1 MSSIEREEFVPDE
14 ELKGL
19 LERWVSPG
27 PSRVLDTRVATS
39 FAREFSG
46 AEGLSQ
52 STLLPQTREEVVT
65 MKFCSRCE
73 EEFADKFSFCPVD
86 GTPLTTRATET
97 SEPSVTVRKAEPSV
111 ILSQPEP
118 SVTKADPSLT
128 FSKAEPSVPKVD
140 PSLTVNRDEPSETV
154 SREEWPPQ
162 MFISSRPAKRAA
174 SAHRAEAAAASS
186 TALVKR
192 EEYHLTF
199 LDDSGLGARLTHE
212 IKDVAHEYELTWPE
226 FKRDPFGFTKRT
238 FIGYGQM
245 LRKFLGKPNVTLAM
259 GAAVFAMLALV
270 GVVVG
275 MERAQSANTGR
286 FGLIAFAVVAAA
298 LLIALFS
305 TMLGRERGAA
315 VMGAEPSDSR
325 SVVSGMISAFV
336 FLFLILGGVIWLDH
350 KQKARDLVAQN
361 QEDLQV
367 EQVIDIPDEQPT
379 PEPGTAGLNKGSGG
393 GSKPKPEKAA
403 GGGGGGRQDPKP
415 ASFGKTPQASLE
427 VPQVVAPDPKPPQIK
442 NPSLPVAATVVADPL
457 LVPPDARVLPY
468 GDFKS
473 KSTDPSSGPGTGNGI
488 GTGTGGGIG
497 PGEGGGIG
505 PGRGGNIGGGDR
517 NDGGGGPGGGG
528 GGGYDRIFTGKEV
541 TSKARL
547 ISKPEPQYTEDARK
561 NQITGTVVLKVVF
574 ASNGSV
580 TNIRTVSG
588 LPYGLT
594 ERAIAAARQIKFVP
608 ATKDGH
614 QVSMWMQLEYNFNL
628 Y

>member
-1 MSSIEREEFVPDE
+1 MSRVEREDFVSEDD
-14 ELKGL
+14 LKAL
-19 LERWVSPG
+19 LECWTAPG
-27 PSRVLDTRVATS
+27 PSKLLDKRIETS

-46 AEGLSQ
+46 AAGLPQ
-52 STLLPQTREEVVT
+52 SMPLPQTREEVVT
-65 MKFCSRCE
+65 MKFCTRCE

-86 GTPLTTRATET
+86 GTPLTVVARHETEPSLT
-97 SEPSVTVRKAEPSV
+97 VAKPEPSVTVQRTSDVPATIAAYADVNEPSV
-111 ILSQPEP
+111 
-118 SVTKADPSLT
+118 A
-128 FSKAEPSVPKVD
+128 A
-140 PSLTVNRDEPSETV
+140 
-154 SREEWPPQ
+154 
-162 MFISSRPAKRAA
+162 PAYAG
-174 SAHRAEAAAASS
+174 S
-186 TALVKR
+186 TALGLR
-192 EEYHLTF
+192 DEYHLTIM
-199 LDDSGLGARLTHE
+199 DDSGLVARLSHE

-238 FIGYGQM
+238 FVGYGQM
-245 LRKFLGKPNVTLAM
+245 FGKFLGKPNVMVAM
-259 GAAVFAMLALV
+259 GAAFLAMLALV
-270 GVVVG
+270 GVVIL
-275 MERAQSANTGR
+275 MDRSQSAKSSR
-286 FGLIAFAVVAAA
+286 FGLIAFSIVAGG

-336 FLFLILGGVIWLDH
+336 FLFLILTGVVLLER
-350 KQKARDLVAQN
+350 KQAAKNLLAQN
-361 QEDLQV
+361 QEELQV
-367 EQVIDIPDEQPT
+367 EQMIDIPDEQPT

-415 ASFGKTPQASLE
+415 ASFGKTPQASLT

-442 NPSLPVAATVVADPL
+442 NPSLPVAATVVADPM

-528 GGGYDRIFTGKEV
+528 GGGYDRIFTGKDV
-541 TSKARL
+541 TTKARL

-574 ASNGSV
+574 GSNGSV
-580 TNIRTVSG
+580 SNIRTVSG